1 MKIRKMNDGNR
12 VLYFDAIKLFAIVCV
27 LYGHCVQHLISN
39 GETTPIY
46 IFIYSFHMP
55 LFMIISGFFSH
66 SAMNLKWSDVM
77 KKKSKQLILPCIIGG
92 DNFCVKIF
100 FARKC
105 FFKLC
110 IPK

>member
-1 MKIRKMNDGNR
+1 MFMKIGKMNDYNR
-12 VLYFDAIKLFAIVCV
+12 VLYFDAIKLFAIVIV

-66 SAMNLKWSDVM
+66 YVINLKLNDVI
-77 KKKSKQLILPCIIGG
+77 KKKSNQLILPCIIGG
-92 DNFCVKIF
+92 
-100 FARKC
+100 A
-105 FFKLC
+105 
-110 IPK
+110 